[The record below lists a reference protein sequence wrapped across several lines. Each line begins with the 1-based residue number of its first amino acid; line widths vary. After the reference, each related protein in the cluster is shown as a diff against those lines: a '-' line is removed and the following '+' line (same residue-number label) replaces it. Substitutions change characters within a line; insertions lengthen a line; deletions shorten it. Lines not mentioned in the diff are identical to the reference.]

1 MLQNFFNALFSDCG
15 ENSDRYLECTIS
27 PSEIHTGDTLVLEE
41 HEDGSCSGRTFRV
54 QVTGVIKDG
63 LYDDCSS
70 GEMTL
75 VDSPLIVSARKTK
88 QKAETWSI
96 SAFMIQ
102 PEIAGFIFLLLI
114 IIHQPVFLL
123 QLSQHIKYQNRRLY
137 LYLWH
142 QSNMMKH
149 CHPLPYH
156 QPQRHS

>member
-41 HEDGSCSGRTFRV
+41 HEDGSCSGRAFRV

-70 GEMTL
+70 SEMTL

-96 SAFMIQ
+96 SAFMI
-102 PEIAGFIFLLLI
+102 
-114 IIHQPVFLL
+114 
-123 QLSQHIKYQNRRLY
+123 
-137 LYLWH
+137 
-142 QSNMMKH
+142 
-149 CHPLPYH
+149 
-156 QPQRHS
+156 